1 MQNKKVGIM
10 WEKEEFFKG
19 VSFIKI
25 AFLILFFFGAMVMV
39 SQVRGEDNKTISE
52 PDFRFA
58 YPKIIEDNKWSSQ
71 LIYDTIGAC
80 YQGTIKWILLSNPV
94 LLGQMPGPMAQ
105 RQMVEHCFCVVDKVR
120 KDQPV
125 EKYRKNIFDQEF
137 IGNLFLTKASECIK
151 EYKTLPSFF
160 TAKSDNETI
169 IDNTTIPK
177 EEPKEDSKESSPDQ
191 NKEESIGDSET
202 IFQG

>member
-1 MQNKKVGIM
+1 
-10 WEKEEFFKG
+10 
-19 VSFIKI
+19 
-25 AFLILFFFGAMVMV
+25 
-39 SQVRGEDNKTISE
+39 
-52 PDFRFA
+52 
-58 YPKIIEDNKWSSQ
+58 
-71 LIYDTIGAC
+71 
-80 YQGTIKWILLSNPV
+80 
-94 LLGQMPGPMAQ
+94 MPGPMAQ

-125 EKYRKNIFDQEF
+125 EKYRKNIFDQDF

-177 EEPKEDSKESSPDQ
+177 EEPKEDSKESLPDQ

>member
-1 MQNKKVGIM
+1 MQNR
-10 WEKEEFFKG
+10 EDYFKG
-19 VSFIKI
+19 VDFIKI
-25 AFLILFFFGAMVMV
+25 VFLILFFFGAMVMV

-80 YQGTIKWILLSNPV
+80 YQGTIKWIILSNPV

-120 KDQPV
+120 NEQPV

-160 TAKSDNETI
+160 TTKSDNETI

>member
-80 YQGTIKWILLSNPV
+80 YQGTIKWILLSNPA

-105 RQMVEHCFCVVDKVR
+105 RQMVEH
-120 KDQPV
+120 
-125 EKYRKNIFDQEF
+125 
-137 IGNLFLTKASECIK
+137 
-151 EYKTLPSFF
+151 
-160 TAKSDNETI
+160 
-169 IDNTTIPK
+169 
-177 EEPKEDSKESSPDQ
+177 
-191 NKEESIGDSET
+191 
-202 IFQG
+202 